1 MTFYSLILTFI
12 EGILTFI
19 SPCILPLLPVYVF
32 YLAGVPDDGNGLLEN
47 KHKKALV
54 INSLGFVAGFTLV
67 FVILGAAATSI
78 GRLLKENQDILRKV
92 SSVVIMLFGLGFLG
106 VVKPGFLNKEKR
118 FDYKFDKLGFMSS
131 ILFGAVFGFS
141 WTPCVGPFLFTAL
154 STAGN
159 LDTVWQ
165 GILLLLIY
173 SIGLGIPFV
182 LTAMAFEQI
191 KGLLKSIQKY
201 SRIIQIVSGI
211 VLILAGIGLFFKII

>member
-67 FVILGAAATSI
+67 FVILGAAATSV

-118 FDYKFDKLGFMSS
+118 FNYNFDKLGFMSS

-154 STAGN
+154 STAGS

-165 GILLLLIY
+165 GVLLLLIY

-182 LTAMAFEQI
+182 LTALAFEQI
-191 KGLLKSIQKY
+191 KGLLKSIQRY
-201 SRIIQIVSGI
+201 NRIIQIVSGI
-211 VLILAGIGLFFKII
+211 VLILAGIGLFFK